1 MANELCIFCGQKPGT
16 FRSTTLA
23 CGSTIQVACKACEK
37 ELKDLDEVEVCRRA
51 LVRGIAE
58 NPERIRA
65 RIELL
70 TEAENHRPKCLR
82 CSTNLTFLKVQE
94 LDNSPMRDSIFKE
107 PFEVLP
113 AYCTA
118 CGKYE
123 FYNPDVIRKNKYLA
137 HLVNKDTQDYTYV
150 NT

>member
-137 HLVNKDTQDYTYV
+137 HLVNQDTQE
-150 NT
+150 

>member
-16 FRSTTLA
+16 FRSTTLT

-118 CGKYE
+118 CGIYE

-137 HLVNKDTQDYTYV
+137 HLVNKDTQE
-150 NT
+150 

>member
-1 MANELCIFCGQKPGT
+1 MANELCVFCGQKPGT
-16 FRSTTLA
+16 FRSTTVA

-37 ELKDLDEVEVCRRA
+37 ELKDQDEIEVCRRA
-51 LVRGIAE
+51 LIRGIAE
-58 NPERIRA
+58 NPDRIRD

-70 TEAENHRPKCLR
+70 TEAENHRPQCLR
-82 CSTNLTFLKVQE
+82 CGANLSFMKVQE

-123 FYNPDVIRKNKYLA
+123 FYNPEVIRKNKYLA
-137 HLVNKDTQDYTYV
+137 HLVNKDTQD
-150 NT
+150 

>member
-123 FYNPDVIRKNKYLA
+123 FYNPGVIRKNKYLA
-137 HLVNKDTQDYTYV
+137 HLVNKDTQD
-150 NT
+150 

>member
-123 FYNPDVIRKNKYLA
+123 FYNPDVIRKNKFLA
-137 HLVNKDTQDYTYV
+137 HLVNKDTQD
-150 NT
+150 

>member
-1 MANELCIFCGQKPGT
+1 MANESCIFCGQKPGT

-37 ELKDLDEVEVCRRA
+37 ELQDLDEVEVCRRA

-70 TEAENHRPKCLR
+70 TEAEDHRPKCLR

-123 FYNPDVIRKNKYLA
+123 FYDPDVIRKNKYLA
-137 HLVNKDTQDYTYV
+137 HLVNKDTQD
-150 NT
+150 

>member
-123 FYNPDVIRKNKYLA
+123 FYNPDVIRKNKYFA
-137 HLVNKDTQDYTYV
+137 HLVNKDTQD
-150 NT
+150 

>member
-94 LDNSPMRDSIFKE
+94 LDNSPMRDSLFKE

-113 AYCTA
+113 AYCVA

-123 FYNPDVIRKNKYLA
+123 FYNPDIIRKNKYLA
-137 HLVNKDTQDYTYV
+137 HLIYKDTQE
-150 NT
+150 

>member
-137 HLVNKDTQDYTYV
+137 YLVNKDTQD
-150 NT
+150 

>member
-123 FYNPDVIRKNKYLA
+123 FYNPDVIRKNKYLS
-137 HLVNKDTQDYTYV
+137 HLVNKDTQD
-150 NT
+150 

>member
-1 MANELCIFCGQKPGT
+1 MTNELCIFCGQKPGT

-137 HLVNKDTQDYTYV
+137 HLVNKDTQD
-150 NT
+150 

>member
-107 PFEVLP
+107 PFGVLP

-137 HLVNKDTQDYTYV
+137 HLVNKDTQD
-150 NT
+150 

>member
-94 LDNSPMRDSIFKE
+94 LDNSPLRDSIFKE

-137 HLVNKDTQDYTYV
+137 HLVNKDTQD
-150 NT
+150 